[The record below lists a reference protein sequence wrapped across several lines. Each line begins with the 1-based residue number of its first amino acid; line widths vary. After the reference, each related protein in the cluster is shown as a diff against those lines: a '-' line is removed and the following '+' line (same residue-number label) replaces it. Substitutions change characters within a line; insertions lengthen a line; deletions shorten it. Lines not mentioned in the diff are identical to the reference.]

1 VKAPGS
7 ALEPLGHGTDTTC
20 PGLTHSLWELMLTSR
35 WEKQTQL
42 ELPNLSK
49 EAVSSSCRE

>member
-1 VKAPGS
+1 MKAPGS